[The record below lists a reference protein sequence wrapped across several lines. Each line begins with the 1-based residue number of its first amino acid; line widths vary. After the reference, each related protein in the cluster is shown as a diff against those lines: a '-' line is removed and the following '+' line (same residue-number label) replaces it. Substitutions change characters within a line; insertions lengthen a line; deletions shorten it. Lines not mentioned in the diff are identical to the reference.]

1 MNRLCLFVLLMAAFC
16 LAAPEP
22 ADAKF
27 HRGGQFGKKIGK
39 MGRMKKGDAESDN
52 PMDPG
57 ASRELHEKT
66 RLIETGLT
74 PVYPDTADCLEVK
87 SPFASP
93 TRFDGSIR
101 VQWAYHGYHNG
112 FDISAPIGTPLIAI
126 ADGKVTPRAREYSG
140 RLRARRNRGAASA

>member
-27 HRGGQFGKKIGK
+27 HRGGLFGKKIGK

-66 RLIETGLT
+66 GLIETRLT

-126 ADGKVTPRAREYSG
+126 ADGEVIHKFTGG
-140 RLRARRNRGAASA
+140 RLVGHQIFLRHAP

>member
-1 MNRLCLFVLLMAAFC
+1 MENQFQEDAMNRLCLFVLLMAAFC

-66 RLIETGLT
+66 RLIKIGLT
-74 PVYPDTADCLEVK
+74 PVYPDAGLSRHRRLPGGE
-87 SPFASP
+87 
-93 TRFDGSIR
+93 I
-101 VQWAYHGYHNG
+101 
-112 FDISAPIGTPLIAI
+112 PLRQP
-126 ADGKVTPRAREYSG
+126 DPV
-140 RLRARRNRGAASA
+140 

>member
-1 MNRLCLFVLLMAAFC
+1 MFVCIIDGSLF

-22 ADAKF
+22 ANAKF

-66 RLIETGLT
+66 RLIKTGLT

-126 ADGKVTPRAREYSG
+126 ADGEVIHKFTGG
-140 RLRARRNRGAASA
+140 RLVGHQIFLRHAP